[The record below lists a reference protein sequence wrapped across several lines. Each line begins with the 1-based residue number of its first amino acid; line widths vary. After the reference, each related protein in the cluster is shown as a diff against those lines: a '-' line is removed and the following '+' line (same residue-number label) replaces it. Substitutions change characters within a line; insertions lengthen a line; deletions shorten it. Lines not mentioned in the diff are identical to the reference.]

1 MLHHRTHPR
10 LARRFQVSAFIG
22 LFIGSALFA
31 SNLSATEQTATSESV
46 EVIKSHAFAVR
57 GEPKYPADFPHFDY
71 VNPDAPKGGSMRL
84 ATTGGFDS
92 FNRYARRGESVI
104 GAGELYDTL
113 MTTSSDE
120 ISVYY
125 GLIAEFIEYPVDYS
139 WVSFHINPAARFHDG
154 TPITAHDVVFSFNKF
169 FEQGVP
175 QYRSYYA
182 DVTEVTALSD
192 HQVMFRFAEP
202 NKDYVS
208 GLAGTTV
215 LPRHFWAERD
225 LGDPLTA
232 PPLSSGP
239 YKVGQYAMGQ
249 FVTYERVP
257 DYWAANLPVNKGRH
271 NFNTLRYDYYRDS
284 TVALEAFKAGEY
296 DFRQENVAKQWAEDY
311 VGPAL
316 TRGDIKM
323 EELPHEIPQPMQAFL
338 FNTQNPLFE
347 DRRVRQAIN
356 LAMDFEW
363 LNRNIFYGAYAR
375 NYSYFQNTEYSASG
389 LPTEQEL
396 AILEPFRDQ
405 LPPEVFGEAY
415 RPNVTDGSGTLRN
428 ETRQA
433 LALLRDAGWELRNQR
448 LVNVETGRPFEF
460 ELLLHT
466 PTFERVALPLQR
478 NLERMGIRMT
488 IRVVDTA
495 QYLNRTREFDF
506 DMAMGG
512 YSANAYPS
520 SGMRIAWRSDFIDS
534 SWNRAGVQDPVIDA
548 LIDGIVANQENDE
561 MLMAYGRA
569 FDRVAMWNF
578 YVIPNWH
585 NDSFWIATWDKF
597 DRPAIRPKYD
607 IGTETWWQ
615 DNEKAARLR
624 R

>member
-1 MLHHRTHPR
+1 MLQVFRSLSLRVLPI
-10 LARRFQVSAFIG
+10 LLLIGLVSAP
-22 LFIGSALFA
+22 LVQADD
-31 SNLSATEQTATSESV
+31 EQLAV

-57 GEPKYPADFPHFDY
+57 GEPKYAEDFQYFDY
-71 VNPDAPKGGSMRL
+71 VNPSAPKGGSIRL
-84 ATTGGFDS
+84 STTGGFDS

-104 GAGELYDTL
+104 GSDGLYDTL
-113 MTTSSDE
+113 MTTSNDE

-139 WVSFHINPAARFHDG
+139 WVSFHINPKAQFHDG
-154 TPITAHDVVFSFNKF
+154 TPITADDVVFSFNKF

-182 DVTEVTALSD
+182 DVTEVSAINE
-192 HQVMFRFAEP
+192 HQVMFRFASP

-208 GLAGTTV
+208 GLAGSVV
-215 LPRHFWAERD
+215 LPRHFWEERD
-225 LGDPLTA
+225 LGEPLTE

-239 YKVGQYAMGQ
+239 YRVGDYAMGQ
-249 FVTYERVP
+249 FVTYERVE
-257 DYWAANLPVNKGRH
+257 DYWAADLPVNKGRN
-271 NFNTLRYDYYRDS
+271 NFDTFRYDYYRDS

-311 VGPAL
+311 VSPAL
-316 TRGDIKM
+316 ERGDIKM
-323 EELPHEIPQPMQAFL
+323 EELPHEIPQAMQAFL
-338 FNTQNPLFE
+338 FNVQNPLFA

-363 LNRNIFYGAYAR
+363 LNRNIFYNSYAR
-375 NYSYFQNTEYSASG
+375 NYSYFQNTDYSAEG
-389 LPTEQEL
+389 LPSEQEL

-415 RPNVTDGSGTLRN
+415 RPNVTDGSGNLRN

-433 LALLRDAGWELRNQR
+433 LGLLREAGWELRDQR
-448 LVNVETGRPFEF
+448 LVNTQTGEPFEF
-460 ELLLHT
+460 ELLLYT

-478 NLERMGIRMT
+478 NLERMGITMT
-488 IRVVDTA
+488 IRVIDTA

-520 SGMRIAWRSDFIDS
+520 SNMRIAWRSDYIDS
-534 SWNRAGVQDPVIDA
+534 TWNRAGVQDPVIDA
-548 LIDGIVANQENDE
+548 LIDGIVENQDNEP
-561 MLMAYGRA
+561 MLKAYGRA

-597 DRPAIRPKYD
+597 DRPAVRPKYD
-607 IGTETWWQ
+607 IGLDTWWQ
-615 DNEKAARLR
+615 DDEKAAKLSR
-624 R
+624 